1 MTNDKRK
8 RHIVSE
14 PNCHTNKMLL
24 GKSAVYLVLS
34 ILDISKIPVYEY

>member
-8 RHIVSE
+8 RHLVLE
-14 PNCHTNKMLL
+14 PNYHTNKMLL
-24 GKSAVYLVLS
+24 GKSAVYLGLS